1 MLTNV
6 VVLCPDGRQEH
17 TVMDIPDPEPAP
29 PAIPAPIATELQTV
43 MRMSRMQAQ
52 ALPDAQALTVPELY
66 PAWAA
71 GTAYEAQYIVSR
83 PNGHLYRCQQAHTS
97 QEGWEPE
104 NTPALWVVIAAGQAG
119 TGEDPIPAARG
130 MEYEY
135 GKYYRDPEDGKT
147 HLCQRTGEAEGGK
160 VVLQYLPHELIGHY
174 FAEV

>member
-1 MLTNV
+1 
-6 VVLCPDGRQEH
+6 
-17 TVMDIPDPEPAP
+17 MDIPDPEPVP
-29 PAIPAPIATELQTV
+29 PETPAPTATELQAV

-71 GTAYEAQYIVSR
+71 DTAYEAQYIVSR
-83 PNGHLYRCQQAHTS
+83 PNGYLYRCQQAHTS
-97 QEGWEPE
+97 QAVWEPE
-104 NTPALWVVIAAGQAG
+104 NTPALWVVIAASGAG
-119 TGEDPIPAARG
+119 TADDPIPAARG

-147 HLCQRTGEAEGGK
+147 YLCQRTGEAEGGK

-174 FAEV
+174 FAEA